1 MRRPTTSLARRADQV
16 PDRPMTSMGLAH
28 SKPFLA
34 EPPSTATMTPRTTA
48 KENSMSMSI
57 SRDTIRTCDSPIPA
71 SEPIRSSRAARAPV
85 AQKPVALTS
94 RAVDFTLPSEEIPT
108 SAPRMPATRGV
119 YGSSPTR
126 AVRAK
131 VTEGLPVRTRA
142 ATTTTSTQAS
152 DPPPGRLYRQ
162 VRPLDRPAHAPIP
175 RPPATER
182 IDVATL
188 ESEVGDGSFVL
199 EPDDRH
205 GPDSVQVHVRLR
217 PTTDDEECAWQ
228 TDERNATLMLDDR
241 LAASKGPPHVGVSYQ
256 FDGLHT
262 GSSNADIY
270 ATLARPLVHSVL
282 HGYHGVIFAYGQT
295 ASGKTFT
302 LSGDEAGLEPGVIPR
317 AVQDLFQGICQ
328 GSAQREFLLRVSYLE
343 IWNEVVKDLLEPS
356 NQPQVRDDR
365 RRGAHAVS
373 VAPLH
378 EAVVT
383 SPAQVFKL
391 LARGEANRHMGETDW
406 NERSSRSHTCFKIT
420 VESWDRTPGAR
431 RPYRLSE
438 LSLIDL
444 AGSERYSAQRT
455 HRRAEGGNINKSL
468 LSLGKVIYALSEK
481 QARAPGSAGTVH
493 IPYRDSKLTR
503 ILQNSLSGQARIAVV
518 CTLNPSPSMVDE
530 SLGTLNFAR
539 RIKHVAVRAE
549 VNEFEGEVASAG
561 AAAPASPV
569 LLARYREEMDALR
582 AQVDRL
588 QGPRAVTNKGQ
599 PSLHAVQ
606 ARLDELGALILH
618 GGTPMPD
625 SDTWHPVS
633 PAKQRGFTLD
643 DPLPRVQEKLHAA
656 LTKISRLERKLAARL
671 SLPGDAQSRDDGKD
685 MLIRDLMQQVRE
697 LETVCEAQVRDAP
710 QPMREE
716 VEAEWAELVAAAQA
730 ETQGR
735 DAFIA
740 ELHAECARLR
750 RANEALT
757 RLVHEQTADM
767 VQQLSAKENENRA
780 ARPVLSLFAPQLRPA
795 TVLGTHA
802 PPATDLSIDDSASER
817 LSTSDVDE
825 LLEEADSM

>member
-1 MRRPTTSLARRADQV
+1 M
-16 PDRPMTSMGLAH
+16 
-28 SKPFLA
+28 
-34 EPPSTATMTPRTTA
+34 
-48 KENSMSMSI
+48 
-57 SRDTIRTCDSPIPA
+57 DSPADNVKKTAPCM
-71 SEPIRSSRAARAPV
+71 PTARFV
-85 AQKPVALTS
+85 Q
-94 RAVDFTLPSEEIPT
+94 
-108 SAPRMPATRGV
+108 G
-119 YGSSPTR
+119 SPTR
-126 AVRAK
+126 TVRAK
-131 VTEGLPVRTRA
+131 VTAGVPIRPRA
-142 ATTTTSTQAS
+142 GAHAGPSQETDTAPSRA
-152 DPPPGRLYRQ
+152 YRQ
-162 VRPLDRPAHAPIP
+162 VRPLDRPAHTIIP
-175 RPPATER
+175 PPPTTER
-182 IDVATL
+182 IDVAML
-188 ESEVGDGSFVL
+188 EREVGDGSFVL
-199 EPDDRH
+199 EPDDLH

-217 PTTDDEECAWQ
+217 PTKNDEECAWQ
-228 TDERNATLMLDDR
+228 ADEARATLMLDTSVV
-241 LAASKGPPHVGVSYQ
+241 ANKGPPQNFLPYQ

-262 GSSNADIY
+262 GCTNADIY

-302 LSGDEAGLEPGVIPR
+302 LSGDEAGLEPGMIHR

-328 GSAQREFLLRVSYLE
+328 GSAQREYLLRVSYLE

-391 LARGEANRHMGETDW
+391 LARGEAHRHMGETDW

-444 AGSERYSAQRT
+444 AGSERYSALRT

-481 QARAPGSAGTVH
+481 QARAPGTMPPRHV
-493 IPYRDSKLTR
+493 PYRDSKLTR

-518 CTLNPSPSMVDE
+518 CTLNPSPAMVEE

-549 VNEFEGEVASAG
+549 VNEFEGEVTGTEPS
-561 AAAPASPV
+561 SPM
-569 LLARYREEMDALR
+569 LLARYREEMGALR
-582 AQVDRL
+582 AHVDQL
-588 QGPRAVTNKGQ
+588 QGHSNDTRTPVPT
-599 PSLHAVQ
+599 LHAVQ
-606 ARLDELGALILH
+606 ARLDELGALILQ
-618 GGTPMPD
+618 GGAPTPETE
-625 SDTWHPVS
+625 TWHPVS
-633 PAKQRGFTLD
+633 PAKRRGFTLD

-656 LTKISRLERKLAARL
+656 LSKISRLERKLASRL
-671 SLPGDAQSRDDGKD
+671 SLPGDAQTRDDAKD
-685 MLIRDLMQQVRE
+685 KLIRDLMQQVRE
-697 LETVCEAQVRDAP
+697 LETVCEARISDVP
-710 QPMREE
+710 PPMREE

-730 ETQGR
+730 ETQAR
-735 DAFIA
+735 DDFIA
-740 ELHAECARLR
+740 ELHAECMRLR
-750 RANEALT
+750 RANEALM
-757 RLVHEQTADM
+757 RLAHDQTARM
-767 VQQLSAKENENRA
+767 VQQLSDQERTNSV

-802 PPATDLSIDDSASER
+802 PPSADLSIDDSTSEH

-825 LLEEADSM
+825 LLEADSF

>member
-1 MRRPTTSLARRADQV
+1 MHRPATSLAKCAGQV
-16 PDRPMTSMGLAH
+16 LDRPMTSMGLE
-28 SKPFLA
+28 SCKPIHA
-34 EPPSTATMTPRTTA
+34 ETPPAVRLPSPSSL
-48 KENSMSMSI
+48 KENPISMSMS
-57 SRDTIRTCDSPIPA
+57 RDTTRTCDSPIPA
-71 SEPIRSSRAARAPV
+71 TNPVRPNRSARAPMGPRSV
-85 AQKPVALTS
+85 AATP
-94 RAVDFTLPSEEIPT
+94 RAVDVTLSAGSMKA
-108 SAPRMPATRGV
+108 SAPRMPTARV
-119 YGSSPTR
+119 VHGSSPTR
-126 AVRAK
+126 ALRAK
-131 VTEGLPVRTRA
+131 VTEGVPLRTRA
-142 ATTTTSTQAS
+142 AANTVSMQES
-152 DPPPGRLYRQ
+152 DTPPSRAYRQ
-162 VRPLDRPAHAPIP
+162 VRPLDRPAQAPIP
-175 RPPATER
+175 PPPSTER
-182 IDVATL
+182 IDVAAL

-199 EPDDRH
+199 EPDDVH
-205 GPDSVQVHVRLR
+205 GPNSVQVHVRLR
-217 PTTDDEECAWQ
+217 PTRDDEECAWE
-228 TDERNATLMLDDR
+228 TDEANATLMLDGR
-241 LAASKGPPHVGVSYQ
+241 LAAAKGPPHVGMAYQ

-302 LSGDEAGLEPGVIPR
+302 LSGDETGLEPGVIPR

-328 GSAQREFLLRVSYLE
+328 GSAQREYLLRVSYLE
-343 IWNEVVKDLLEPS
+343 IWNEIVKDLLEPS

-481 QARAPGSAGTVH
+481 QARAPGSAAPMHV
-493 IPYRDSKLTR
+493 PYRDSKLTR

-518 CTLNPSPSMVDE
+518 CTLNPSPAMVEE
-530 SLGTLNFAR
+530 SIGTLNFAR
-539 RIKHVAVRAE
+539 RIKHVAVQAE
-549 VNEFEGEVASAG
+549 VNEFEGEVANSVSM
-561 AAAPASPV
+561 APLSPV
-569 LLARYREEMDALR
+569 LLARYREEMGALR
-582 AQVDRL
+582 AQVDKL
-588 QGPRAVTNKGQ
+588 QGHQAEPSTTQ
-599 PSLHAVQ
+599 PTLHAVQ
-606 ARLDELGALILH
+606 ARLDELGALILQ
-618 GGTPMPD
+618 GGTPMPE

-671 SLPGDAQSRDDGKD
+671 SLPGDAQTRDEGKD

-697 LETVCEAQVRDAP
+697 LETVCEAQVGDAP

-730 ETQGR
+730 ETQAR

-757 RLVHEQTADM
+757 RLAHEQTTSM
-767 VQQLSAKENENRA
+767 VQQLSAKEHGTGA
-780 ARPVLSLFAPQLRPA
+780 ARPVLSLFAPRLRPT
-795 TVLGTHA
+795 TVMGIHA
-802 PPATDLSIDDSASER
+802 PPANDLSIDDSASEG

-825 LLEEADSM
+825 LLEGADSS

>member
-1 MRRPTTSLARRADQV
+1 
-16 PDRPMTSMGLAH
+16 MGLARTQRAETPPMV
-28 SKPFLA
+28 SAPSRAPARENPF
-34 EPPSTATMTPRTTA
+34 
-48 KENSMSMSI
+48 
-57 SRDTIRTCDSPIPA
+57 SRDTLKVSDASIPVT
-71 SEPIRSSRAARAPV
+71 EPNIPPRAV
-85 AQKPVALTS
+85 AQKAAIPAP
-94 RAVDFTLPSEEIPT
+94 RAMEPATPARSIKAT
-108 SAPRMPATRGV
+108 APRMHTARLAHG
-119 YGSSPTR
+119 GSPSR

-131 VTEGLPVRTRA
+131 VTEGVPMRSRVG
-142 ATTTTSTQAS
+142 TTSSSHQECDTPTS
-152 DPPPGRLYRQ
+152 RVYRQ
-162 VRPLDRPAHAPIP
+162 VRPLDRPAQAPIP
-175 RPPATER
+175 RPPTAER
-182 IDVATL
+182 IDVASL

-199 EPDDRH
+199 EPDDLH

-217 PTTDDEECAWQ
+217 PTMGDEECAWK
-228 TDERNATLMLDDR
+228 TDEESATLMLDDH
-241 LAASKGPPHVGVSYQ
+241 LAATKGPAHVGVPYQ

-270 ATLARPLVHSVL
+270 ASLARPLVHSVL

-328 GSAQREFLLRVSYLE
+328 GSAQREYLLRVSYLE

-391 LARGEANRHMGETDW
+391 LARGEAHRHMGETDW

-468 LSLGKVIYALSEK
+468 LSLGKVIYALSER
-481 QARAPGSAGTVH
+481 QARVPGSAGPGH

-518 CTLNPSPSMVDE
+518 CTLNPSPAMVEE

-549 VNEFEGEVASAG
+549 VNEFEGEVAG
-561 AAAPASPV
+561 TAAPSSPV
-569 LLARYREEMDALR
+569 LLVRYREEMGALR
-582 AQVDRL
+582 AQVDKL
-588 QGPRAVTNKGQ
+588 QGHHGDASTPQ
-599 PSLHAVQ
+599 PTLHAVQ
-606 ARLDELGALILH
+606 ARLDELGALILQ
-618 GGTPMPD
+618 GGAPTPQ
-625 SDTWHPVS
+625 SEAWHPVS

-656 LTKISRLERKLAARL
+656 LSKISRLERKLAARL
-671 SLPGDAQSRDDGKD
+671 SLPGDAQTRDEGKD

-697 LETVCEAQVRDAP
+697 LETVCEAQVGAAP

-730 ETQGR
+730 ETQAR

-740 ELHAECARLR
+740 ELHAECTRLR

-757 RLVHEQTADM
+757 RLAHEQTAHM
-767 VQQLSAKENENRA
+767 VQQLSVKEREVPA

-802 PPATDLSIDDSASER
+802 PPATDLSIDDSSSER

-825 LLEEADSM
+825 LLEEADSS